1 LGRLLEIKD
10 VEQFKLDDSSS
21 YDSYAEDYHDCVEK
35 LCKPFVKQMVRLG
48 YLKPGQRVLD
58 VGTGTGAVA
67 NFAAKLIG
75 DSGTVIGVDL
85 SEGMLKTAVLSAK
98 EAGTTNVQFC
108 RMDAENLGLPTESF
122 DSVISMYAIDHF
134 PDARSALKEMH
145 RVLKPGGRL
154 VISMGCRIPPWGGG
168 CLKAYWV
175 GITRRIKQIFLPHLY
190 APNFI
195 LFLMKKYL
203 KYMFSP
209 MHSSWGGRNPGKNL
223 STLVKESGFDI
234 DYMSWDHNMIA
245 IQSKEE
251 FWRFQLALVTEVRKK
266 FQYATPSL
274 RKLFYEKF
282 KDATNAALK
291 RGGRLYYCAAIFIV
305 SGIRK

>member
-1 LGRLLEIKD
+1 
-10 VEQFKLDDSSS
+10 
-21 YDSYAEDYHDCVEK
+21 
-35 LCKPFVKQMVRLG
+35 
-48 YLKPGQRVLD
+48 
-58 VGTGTGAVA
+58 
-67 NFAAKLIG
+67 
-75 DSGTVIGVDL
+75 
-85 SEGMLKTAVLSAK
+85 
-98 EAGTTNVQFC
+98 
-108 RMDAENLGLPTESF
+108 
-122 DSVISMYAIDHF
+122 
-134 PDARSALKEMH
+134 
-145 RVLKPGGRL
+145 
-154 VISMGCRIPPWGGG
+154 
-168 CLKAYWV
+168 
-175 GITRRIKQIFLPHLY
+175 
-190 APNFI
+190 
-195 LFLMKKYL
+195 
-203 KYMFSP
+203 